1 MLPEIGG
8 ELLDRGATAQRLMQG
23 VFKTD
28 LRGGQLIDD
37 IRVPWV
43 TPKLGEPAPNNG
55 LIGLLQRHER
65 LPSLSILWLPWPI
78 DPDVV
83 KTHRARDT

>member
-43 TPKLGEPAPNNG
+43 TPKT
-55 LIGLLQRHER
+55 R
-65 LPSLSILWLPWPI
+65 
-78 DPDVV
+78 
-83 KTHRARDT
+83 